1 MEPLGGWGMG
11 WEMQTKHKK
20 TSLTDSLDANR
31 IQHSPPIGKYL
42 FSNREDFG
50 CERQLL

>member
-20 TSLTDSLDANR
+20 ASLTDSLDANR
-31 IQHSPPIGKYL
+31 IQHSTPIGKYL
-42 FSNREDFG
+42 SPNREEFG